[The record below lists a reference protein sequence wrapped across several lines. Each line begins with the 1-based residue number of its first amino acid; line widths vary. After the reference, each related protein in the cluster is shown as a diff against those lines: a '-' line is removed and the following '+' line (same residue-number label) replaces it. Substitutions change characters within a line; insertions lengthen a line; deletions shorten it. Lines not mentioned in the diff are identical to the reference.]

1 MGSQN
6 HKMVKVGGDQTG
18 SAGPS
23 LYNNTGH
30 ACVLAILVDQRFTTK
45 LE

>member
-6 HKMVKVGGDQTG
+6 HKMVRVGGDH
-18 SAGPS
+18 
-23 LYNNTGH
+23 NNTGH

-45 LE
+45 LESYNLI